1 MTAFSQTFK
10 CPTISYRNNGNNANC
25 PGEQVTDK
33 KGVTTTPVAVNAGL
47 STYSLPTTTKEGTIT
62 MEFDQKYSDV
72 PTLGSVSSAGSTLS
86 VEFGPPSE
94 WTTKTNSYALDYCF
108 YNQDLPAAGKL
119 FVMVINKGNTTNSYG
134 TCTYDGQTLVVAPA
148 IVTQPVSKLNICKG
162 DNYTFSCS
170 ATAQGNNT
178 TLSYQWKKD
187 GTNISGATTSSYSLS
202 GVSNANNGDY
212 TVVVTETYSNGN
224 AISQESSKAKLLV
237 DAIKPTVAT
246 QNVTLNLD
254 ASGSAS
260 IAPSQINNGST
271 DNCTISS
278 YTLDKTSFNC
288 NNLGSN
294 TVILTVTDNNGNSAT
309 AAATVT
315 VLDAIAPIAKAK
327 NYTVNLDASGSA
339 TITLAN
345 IEDGSTD
352 NCSVVKSTLDNY
364 TFGCNNLGDNTVTL
378 TVEDASGNT
387 SSTTATVTV
396 VDAIAPVAKA
406 KNYTVNLDASGV
418 ATIEVANIE
427 DGSTDNCSVVKS
439 TLDNYTFGC
448 NNLGE
453 NTVTLTVEDASGN
466 TNSTTATVTVVDAI
480 APIAKAKNY
489 TVNLN
494 ASGVATIEVANIED
508 GSTDNCSVTSKSLSK
523 TSFDCSNRGENTVT
537 LTVSDAS
544 GNTNSTTA
552 TVTVVDA
559 IAPVAR
565 TKNIDVIISNGADV
579 TIAAA
584 DIENG
589 STDNCSIVST
599 DLAGQVKFGCA
610 DRGKTFTVTL
620 TVKDASGNSNSAN
633 ATVTVK
639 GSATIAP
646 VVSHDFKGLNNDGR
660 YFFPYHSEKVKFTTS
675 TQTGYSYAWT
685 GNDISGSTS
694 GSSIYVLP
702 SKKGKLTL
710 TATATDANGCTA
722 SSTGNICVFDIAV
735 PNTSNSKVYVCHDK
749 GSNAVGASG
758 YVTVEVSISGAKSHL
773 TQHSKDAIGTCG
785 ETYSCSNL
793 SGRSKLADDNSEVGQ
808 LMDLGEHTSV
818 LVYPNP
824 SSDVFMI
831 ELESDE
837 ITTVSDVII
846 TDMAGRVVESV
857 KINPNVAIEVGRDL
871 IPGIYN
877 IQVKNGATVSSSR
890 LVKK

>member
-1 MTAFSQTFK
+1 MKKIILLFSVCTMSMTAFSQTFK
-10 CPTISYRNNGNNANC
+10 CPEIAVRNNGNNTSC
-25 PGEQVTDK
+25 PGDV
-33 KGVTTTPVAVNAGL
+33 GVSVNSSL
-47 STYSLPTTTKEGTIT
+47 SSSSYSIPTTKKEGTLT
-62 MEFDQKYSDV
+62 LSFDSKLTDV
-72 PTLGSVSSAGSTLS
+72 PLVSLATDASGVDLD
-86 VEFGPPSE
+86 VQFGPPTNWE
-94 WTTKTNSYALDYCF
+94 TKNNGEYLRYCF
-108 YNQDLPAAGKL
+108 YKNDMPTAQV
-119 FVMVINKGNTTNSYG
+119 FVLYFKNGSSGNTYG
-134 TCTYDGQTLVVAPA
+134 TCTYDGDKLLSPPS
-148 IVTQPVSKLNICKG
+148 IVTQPASKLNICKG

-178 TLSYQWKKD
+178 TLSYLWKKD

-212 TVVVTETYSNGN
+212 TVVVTETYNNGN
-224 AISQESSKAKLLV
+224 AISRESSKATLLV
-237 DAIKPTVAT
+237 DAIKPTVET
-246 QNVTLNLD
+246 QNVTVNLD

-260 IAPSQINNGST
+260 IAASQINNGST

-278 YTLDKTSFNC
+278 CSLDKTSFNC

-309 AAATVT
+309 ATATVT
-315 VLDAIAPIAKAK
+315 VLDAIAP
-327 NYTVNLDASGSA
+327 V
-339 TITLAN
+339 
-345 IEDGSTD
+345 
-352 NCSVVKSTLDNY
+352 
-364 TFGCNNLGDNTVTL
+364 
-378 TVEDASGNT
+378 
-387 SSTTATVTV
+387 
-396 VDAIAPVAKA
+396 
-406 KNYTVNLDASGV
+406 
-418 ATIEVANIE
+418 
-427 DGSTDNCSVVKS
+427 
-439 TLDNYTFGC
+439 
-448 NNLGE
+448 
-453 NTVTLTVEDASGN
+453 
-466 TNSTTATVTVVDAI
+466 
-480 APIAKAKNY
+480 AKAKNY

-508 GSTDNCSVTSKSLSK
+508 GSTDNCSVTSRSLSK
-523 TSFDCSNRGENTVT
+523 TSFDCSNLGDNTVT
-537 LTVSDAS
+537 LTVEDAS
-544 GNTNSTTA
+544 GNKGTATA
-552 TVTVVDA
+552 TVTVLDA

-565 TKNIDVIISNGADV
+565 TKNIDVTISNGADV

-660 YFFPYHSEKVKFTTS
+660 YFFPYHSDKVKFTTS

-702 SKKGKLTL
+702 SKEGKLTL

-785 ETYSCSNL
+785 KTYSCSNL

-808 LMDLGEHTSV
+808 LMDLGEHMSV

>member
-1 MTAFSQTFK
+1 L
-10 CPTISYRNNGNNANC
+10 
-25 PGEQVTDK
+25 
-33 KGVTTTPVAVNAGL
+33 L
-47 STYSLPTTTKEGTIT
+47 S
-62 MEFDQKYSDV
+62 
-72 PTLGSVSSAGSTLS
+72 
-86 VEFGPPSE
+86 PPS
-94 WTTKTNSYALDYCF
+94 
-108 YNQDLPAAGKL
+108 
-119 FVMVINKGNTTNSYG
+119 
-134 TCTYDGQTLVVAPA
+134 

-212 TVVVTETYSNGN
+212 TVVVTETYNNGN
-224 AISQESSKAKLLV
+224 AISQESSKATLLV

-260 IAPSQINNGST
+260 IAASQINNGST

-278 YTLDKTSFNC
+278 YSLDKTSFNC
-288 NNLGSN
+288 NNLGPN

-309 AAATVT
+309 ATATVT
-315 VLDAIAPIAKAK
+315 VL
-327 NYTVNLDASGSA
+327 
-339 TITLAN
+339 
-345 IEDGSTD
+345 
-352 NCSVVKSTLDNY
+352 
-364 TFGCNNLGDNTVTL
+364 
-378 TVEDASGNT
+378 
-387 SSTTATVTV
+387 
-396 VDAIAPVAKA
+396 
-406 KNYTVNLDASGV
+406 
-418 ATIEVANIE
+418 
-427 DGSTDNCSVVKS
+427 
-439 TLDNYTFGC
+439 
-448 NNLGE
+448 
-453 NTVTLTVEDASGN
+453 
-466 TNSTTATVTVVDAI
+466 DAI

-523 TSFDCSNRGENTVT
+523 TSFDCSNLGDKTVT
-537 LTVSDAS
+537 LTVEDAS
-544 GNTNSTTA
+544 GNKGTAIA
-552 TVTVVDA
+552 TVTVLDA

-565 TKNIDVIISNGADV
+565 TKNIDVTISNGADV

-610 DRGKTFTVTL
+610 DRGKTSTVTL
-620 TVKDASGNSNSAN
+620 TVMDAAGNSNSAN

-660 YFFPYHSEKVKFTTS
+660 YFFPYHSDKVKFTTS

-694 GSSIYVLP
+694 GSTIYVLP
-702 SKKGKLTL
+702 SKEGKLTL

-785 ETYSCSNL
+785 KTYSCSNL

-808 LMDLGEHTSV
+808 LMDLGEHMSV

>member
-1 MTAFSQTFK
+1 MSMTAFSQTFK

-25 PGEQVTDK
+25 PGEQDTDN
-33 KGVTTTPVAVNAGL
+33 KGVTTTPVAVNSGL
-47 STYSLPTTTKEGTIT
+47 STYSLPTTKKEGTLT

-86 VEFGPPSE
+86 VEFGPPSD

-108 YNQDLPAAGKL
+108 YKQDLPAAGKL

-224 AISQESSKAKLLV
+224 AISQESSKATLLV
-237 DAIKPTVAT
+237 DAIKPTVVT

-260 IAPSQINNGST
+260 IAASQINNGST

-278 YTLDKTSFNC
+278 YSLDKTSFNC
-288 NNLGSN
+288 NNLGPN

-309 AAATVT
+309 A
-315 VLDAIAPIAKAK
+315 
-327 NYTVNLDASGSA
+327 
-339 TITLAN
+339 
-345 IEDGSTD
+345 
-352 NCSVVKSTLDNY
+352 
-364 TFGCNNLGDNTVTL
+364 
-378 TVEDASGNT
+378 
-387 SSTTATVTV
+387 TATVT
-396 VDAIAPVAKA
+396 I
-406 KNYTVNLDASGV
+406 L
-418 ATIEVANIE
+418 
-427 DGSTDNCSVVKS
+427 
-439 TLDNYTFGC
+439 
-448 NNLGE
+448 
-453 NTVTLTVEDASGN
+453 
-466 TNSTTATVTVVDAI
+466 DAI

-523 TSFDCSNRGENTVT
+523 TSFDCSNRGDNSVTLTVEDASGNKGTATATVTVVDNTNPTVVTKNATVYLDGSGKASINTSGIENGSTDNCSFTLTLDKTDFVCTDKGAQTVT
-537 LTVSDAS
+537 LTATDAS
-544 GNTNSTTA
+544 GNKGTATA

-565 TKNIDVIISNGADV
+565 TKNIDVTISNGADV
-579 TIAAA
+579 SIAAA

-620 TVKDASGNSNSAN
+620 TVKDAAGNSNSAN

-660 YFFPYHSEKVKFTTS
+660 YFFPYHSDKVKFTTS

-694 GSSIYVLP
+694 GSTIYVLP
-702 SKKGKLTL
+702 SKEGKLIL

-785 ETYSCSNL
+785 KTYSCSNL

-808 LMDLGEHTSV
+808 LMDLGEHMSV

-877 IQVKNGATVSSSR
+877 IQVKIGATVSSSR

>member
-25 PGEQVTDK
+25 PGEQDTDN
-33 KGVTTTPVAVNAGL
+33 KGVTTTPVAVNSGL
-47 STYSLPTTTKEGTIT
+47 STYSLPTTKKEGTLT

-86 VEFGPPSE
+86 VEFGPPSD

-108 YNQDLPAAGKL
+108 YKQDLPAAGKL

-224 AISQESSKAKLLV
+224 AISQESSKATLLV
-237 DAIKPTVAT
+237 DAIKPTVVT

-260 IAPSQINNGST
+260 IAASQINNGST

-278 YTLDKTSFNC
+278 YSLDKTSFNC
-288 NNLGSN
+288 NNLGPN

-309 AAATVT
+309 A
-315 VLDAIAPIAKAK
+315 
-327 NYTVNLDASGSA
+327 
-339 TITLAN
+339 
-345 IEDGSTD
+345 
-352 NCSVVKSTLDNY
+352 
-364 TFGCNNLGDNTVTL
+364 
-378 TVEDASGNT
+378 
-387 SSTTATVTV
+387 TATVT
-396 VDAIAPVAKA
+396 I
-406 KNYTVNLDASGV
+406 L
-418 ATIEVANIE
+418 
-427 DGSTDNCSVVKS
+427 
-439 TLDNYTFGC
+439 
-448 NNLGE
+448 
-453 NTVTLTVEDASGN
+453 
-466 TNSTTATVTVVDAI
+466 DAI

-523 TSFDCSNRGENTVT
+523 TSFDCSNRGDNSVTLTVEDASGNKGTATATVTVVDNTNPTVVTKNATVYLDGSGKASINTSDIENGSTDNCSFTLTLDKTDFVCTDKGAQTVT
-537 LTVSDAS
+537 LTATDAS
-544 GNTNSTTA
+544 GNKGTATA

-565 TKNIDVIISNGADV
+565 TKNIDVTISNGADV
-579 TIAAA
+579 SIAAA

-620 TVKDASGNSNSAN
+620 TVKDAAGNSNSAN

-660 YFFPYHSEKVKFTTS
+660 YFFPYHSDKVKFTTS

-694 GSSIYVLP
+694 GSTIYVLP
-702 SKKGKLTL
+702 SKEGKLIL

-785 ETYSCSNL
+785 KTYSCSNL

-808 LMDLGEHTSV
+808 LMDLGEHMSV

-877 IQVKNGATVSSSR
+877 IQVKIGATVSSSR

>member
-1 MTAFSQTFK
+1 M
-10 CPTISYRNNGNNANC
+10 
-25 PGEQVTDK
+25 
-33 KGVTTTPVAVNAGL
+33 
-47 STYSLPTTTKEGTIT
+47 
-62 MEFDQKYSDV
+62 
-72 PTLGSVSSAGSTLS
+72 
-86 VEFGPPSE
+86 
-94 WTTKTNSYALDYCF
+94 
-108 YNQDLPAAGKL
+108 
-119 FVMVINKGNTTNSYG
+119 
-134 TCTYDGQTLVVAPA
+134 
-148 IVTQPVSKLNICKG
+148 
-162 DNYTFSCS
+162 
-170 ATAQGNNT
+170 
-178 TLSYQWKKD
+178 
-187 GTNISGATTSSYSLS
+187 
-202 GVSNANNGDY
+202 
-212 TVVVTETYSNGN
+212 
-224 AISQESSKAKLLV
+224 
-237 DAIKPTVAT
+237 
-246 QNVTLNLD
+246 
-254 ASGSAS
+254 
-260 IAPSQINNGST
+260 
-271 DNCTISS
+271 
-278 YTLDKTSFNC
+278 
-288 NNLGSN
+288 
-294 TVILTVTDNNGNSAT
+294 
-309 AAATVT
+309 
-315 VLDAIAPIAKAK
+315 
-327 NYTVNLDASGSA
+327 
-339 TITLAN
+339 
-345 IEDGSTD
+345 
-352 NCSVVKSTLDNY
+352 
-364 TFGCNNLGDNTVTL
+364 
-378 TVEDASGNT
+378 
-387 SSTTATVTV
+387 
-396 VDAIAPVAKA
+396 
-406 KNYTVNLDASGV
+406 
-418 ATIEVANIE
+418 
-427 DGSTDNCSVVKS
+427 
-439 TLDNYTFGC
+439 
-448 NNLGE
+448 
-453 NTVTLTVEDASGN
+453 TVEDASGN

-480 APIAKAKNY
+480 APVAKAKNY

-523 TSFDCSNRGENTVT
+523 TSFDCSNRGDNTVT
-537 LTVSDAS
+537 LTVEDAS
-544 GNTNSTTA
+544 GNKGTAIA
-552 TVTVVDA
+552 TVTVLDA

-565 TKNIDVIISNGADV
+565 TKNIDVTISNGADV

-660 YFFPYHSEKVKFTTS
+660 YFFPYHSDKVKFTTS

-702 SKKGKLTL
+702 SKEGKLTL

-749 GSNAVGASG
+749 GSNAAGASG

-785 ETYSCSNL
+785 KTYSCSNL

-808 LMDLGEHTSV
+808 LMDLGEHMSV

-871 IPGIYN
+871 IPGVYN